1 MSNRLVVSL
10 GQHSAGGRKAVN
22 QDFHGALVPNPPLL
36 GSKGI
41 VAALADG
48 ISSSAVSQVASESAV
63 KGFLEDYY
71 ATSET
76 WSVKK
81 SAERVLRALNSWLHA
96 QTRQSQYRYDRDRG
110 YVCTFS
116 ALVLK
121 SATAYLFHVGD
132 ARIWRLRGDALEPLT
147 EDHRVWVS
155 SETSYLGRA
164 LGIDSRLE
172 IDYRAL
178 PVEPGDLFLLTTDGV
193 HEHLAAADMLALL
206 RGHGGDLDAAARALV
221 ERALANGSDDN
232 LTAQVL
238 RIEAVPDGEAREQLR
253 RADELPLPPLLQ
265 ARDRFDGYSIVREL
279 HASSRSHL
287 YLALDEATGT
297 PVALKTPS
305 IDQQHDRAYRERFL
319 LEEWI
324 ARRIHSPHVLQA
336 GLPERRRNYLYS
348 VTELIEGQ
356 TLAQWM
362 IDHPRP
368 DLETVRGIVEQI
380 ARGLRAFHRLE
391 MLHQDLRPQNLMID
405 ATGTL
410 KIIDFGSTRVAGL
423 LETGPAAGADD
434 ILGTAAYTAPEY
446 FLGEGGTP
454 RSDQFSL
461 AVIAYQL
468 LGDGQLP
475 YGTAVAGAR
484 TRAAQKRLR
493 YRPLHD
499 GERAIPAWID
509 EVLKKAL
516 HPDPYRRY
524 EALSEFVHDLRHPS
538 RTYLARTR
546 PPLMERNPVLFWK
559 CVSLLL
565 AIVVGVLLARGG

>member
-1 MSNRLVVSL
+1 MRPR
-10 GQHSAGGRKAVN
+10 GR
-22 QDFHGALVPNPPLL
+22 
-36 GSKGI
+36 
-41 VAALADG
+41 
-48 ISSSAVSQVASESAV
+48 
-63 KGFLEDYY
+63 
-71 ATSET
+71 
-76 WSVKK
+76 W
-81 SAERVLRALNSWLHA
+81 W
-96 QTRQSQYRYDRDRG
+96 
-110 YVCTFS
+110 
-116 ALVLK
+116 
-121 SATAYLFHVGD
+121 
-132 ARIWRLRGDALEPLT
+132 
-147 EDHRVWVS
+147 
-155 SETSYLGRA
+155 
-164 LGIDSRLE
+164 
-172 IDYRAL
+172 
-178 PVEPGDLFLLTTDGV
+178 
-193 HEHLAAADMLALL
+193 
-206 RGHGGDLDAAARALV
+206 

-336 GLPERRRNYLYS
+336 RLPERRRNYLYS

-423 LETGPAAGADD
+423 LETGPAAVP
-434 ILGTAAYTAPEY
+434 TTSSAPPPI
-446 FLGEGGTP
+446 P
-454 RSDQFSL
+454 RPSIFS
-461 AVIAYQL
+461 A
-468 LGDGQLP
+468 
-475 YGTAVAGAR
+475 
-484 TRAAQKRLR
+484 RAA
-493 YRPLHD
+493 
-499 GERAIPAWID
+499 
-509 EVLKKAL
+509 
-516 HPDPYRRY
+516 RRVRT
-524 EALSEFVHDLRHPS
+524 SS
-538 RTYLARTR
+538 RWR
-546 PPLMERNPVLFWK
+546 
-559 CVSLLL
+559 
-565 AIVVGVLLARGG
+565 